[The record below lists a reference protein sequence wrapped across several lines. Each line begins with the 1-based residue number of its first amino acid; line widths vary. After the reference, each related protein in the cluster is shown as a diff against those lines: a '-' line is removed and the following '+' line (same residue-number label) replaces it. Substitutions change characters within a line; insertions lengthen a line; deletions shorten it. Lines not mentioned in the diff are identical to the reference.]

1 MLLLFYRNLLLSIT
15 ALYHCQTFLLI
26 SQILLPWKKWFV
38 QESACLAAMSE
49 GKKDT
54 FLLFNEVYYLLLVI
68 FGETGL
74 GKGVDSGGERRKMTK
89 SMTAR

>member
-1 MLLLFYRNLLLSIT
+1 
-15 ALYHCQTFLLI
+15 
-26 SQILLPWKKWFV
+26 
-38 QESACLAAMSE
+38 MSE

-54 FLLFNEVYYLLLVI
+54 ILFFNEVYYLLLVI

-74 GKGVDSGGERRKMTK
+74 GEGVDSGGERRKMTK